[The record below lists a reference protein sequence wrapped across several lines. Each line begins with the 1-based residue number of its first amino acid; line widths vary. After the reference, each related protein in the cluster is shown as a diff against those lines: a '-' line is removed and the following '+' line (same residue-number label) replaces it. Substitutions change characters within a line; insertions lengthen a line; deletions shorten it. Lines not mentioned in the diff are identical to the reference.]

1 MIESQDPRAM
11 SLESQ
16 QAPQPSPESPASQQP
31 ARPHDAAEP
40 PLSPRDMLV
49 EQCAAALAEAFANYN
64 AEYRAITRR
73 APQRFEARDWRGSQ
87 RDAVERIELY
97 ARCVNRAVEQMRARL
112 GEDVNERAVWSSI
125 KRRFT
130 ALIEALPD
138 REFDKTFFNS
148 VTRRTF
154 GTVGVDAAV
163 EFVALDFDPIAAI
176 TSQIE
181 TAVYVNRGSLE
192 LLFEDVL
199 TEFRFRTPYLDFDR
213 SVQIITNEVRAQ
225 LGQQAGINQPL
236 LQVEQVEFIRTV
248 FFQMTRAYVVGR
260 ISGPGWLR
268 PFVLALKNSDSG
280 VVIDAVMMDESSVS
294 ILFSFTRS
302 YFHADLAHV
311 GQAVVF
317 LKSILPLKS
326 VSELYTALGRAK
338 QGKTERYRELFRHLQ
353 RSEDQ
358 FIHAPG
364 EKGLVMIC
372 FTLPSFDVVFKII
385 RDHFAYPKNILRTEV
400 LKKYELVFKHD
411 RAGRLVDAQEFKRLK
426 FPAERF
432 SEAVLQELRSEA
444 ANTVHFED
452 GELVIDHVY
461 IERRMTPLNLYIRN
475 AAPRDAE
482 LAVLDYGQCIR
493 DLAVTNIF
501 AGDLLLKNFGV
512 TRHGRVIFYDYDE
525 LCAVTDCRFRDLPQ
539 ARNDE
544 DEMRAE
550 AWFHV
555 NENDVFPETFIRF
568 LGFDEHLKSTF
579 LEVHGEITTAQW
591 WRGIQQRLNE
601 GEILEVL
608 PYHRHR
614 VRVLSSP

>member
-1 MIESQDPRAM
+1 M
-11 SLESQ
+11 SAATPPASSL
-16 QAPQPSPESPASQQP
+16 QPSAGAPIEP
-31 ARPHDAAEP
+31 AR
-40 PLSPRDMLV
+40 SRDELV
-49 EQCAAALAEAFANYN
+49 EEGAFALVRAFADYN
-64 AEYRAITRR
+64 AEYREITRR
-73 APQRFEARDWRGSQ
+73 APGRFENREWHASL

-97 ARCVNRAVEQMRARL
+97 DKCVNRAAAHMRERL
-112 GEDVNERAVWSSI
+112 GEDVTERALWSSI

-130 ALIEALPD
+130 ELIELLPD

-181 TAVYVNRGSLE
+181 TNFYVNRGSLE
-192 LLFEDVL
+192 LLFEEVL
-199 TEFRFRTPYLDFDR
+199 TAFRFRTPYLDFDR
-213 SVQIITNEVRAQ
+213 SIQIITAEVRAQ
-225 LGQQAGINQPL
+225 CEADSDAARQPL
-236 LQVEQVEFIRTV
+236 AVEQVEFVRTV
-248 FFQMTRAYVVGR
+248 FYQVTRAYLVGR
-260 ISGPGWLR
+260 ISGKGWML
-268 PFVLALKNSDSG
+268 PFVLAMKNTERG
-280 VVIDAVMMDESSVS
+280 VLIDAVMMDESSVS

-317 LKSILPLKS
+317 LKSILPRKP
-326 VSELYTALGRAK
+326 VSELYTVLGRAK

-353 RSEDQ
+353 QSTDQ
-358 FIHAPG
+358 FVHAPG
-364 EKGLVMIC
+364 DRGLVMIC

-385 RDHFAYPKNILRTEV
+385 RDRFAYPKNVLREEV
-400 LKKYELVFKHD
+400 LQKYEMVFKHD

-426 FPAERF
+426 FPRARF
-432 SEAVLQELRSEA
+432 SEAVSEELRNEA

-452 GELVIDHVY
+452 DEIVIDHMY

-475 AAPRDAE
+475 AARDDAE
-482 LAVLDYGQCIR
+482 RAVLDYGQCIR

-525 LCAVTDCRFRDLPQ
+525 LCAVTDCRFRDIPQ
-539 ARNDE
+539 ATHEE

-550 AWFHV
+550 SWFHV
-555 NENDVFPETFIRF
+555 NDNDVFPETFMQF
-568 LGFDEHLKSTF
+568 LGFDAHLKEVF
-579 LEVHGEITTAQW
+579 MKVHGEIMTADW
-591 WRGIQQRLNE
+591 WRGIQERIKE
-601 GEILEVL
+601 GDVLEVL

-614 VRVLSSP
+614 VRVFSSV